1 MGDLVVP
8 LVALATAA
16 VLLLAGVGV
25 FAVRRYLIARG
36 MATFDCSMRRDT
48 TAHKIGGWML
58 GVARYERD
66 RLDWFRVFT
75 LSPRPSRSLTRS
87 RLVIL
92 DRRAPLGAEA
102 HVLMPGSVIVRCA
115 YGHSTMEL
123 AMSEGAYSGLATW
136 LESAPPGQNVS
147 IT

>member
-8 LVALATAA
+8 IVALATAA
-16 VLLLAGVGV
+16 ALLLLGVGV
-25 FAVRRYLIARG
+25 FIVRRFLLGRG
-36 MATFDCSMRRDT
+36 IGTFDCSMRREPGEHT
-48 TAHKIGGWML
+48 TGGWML
-58 GVARYERD
+58 GVARYEQD

-75 LSPRPSRSLTRS
+75 LSVRAHRSLTRS

-92 DRRAPLGAEA
+92 DHRPPLGSEVHA
-102 HVLMPGSVIVRCA
+102 VMPGWVVVRCA
-115 YGHSTMEL
+115 YGHGMLEL
-123 AMSEGAYSGLATW
+123 AMSEPAYSGLATW